1 MTHAYYLHRYAHTPT
16 HLHILELS
24 VPHRASFVRVTSRI
38 PRIFPLRLLFFH
50 CLFFFTFPSPAQ
62 HFGLSCCIHACTF
75 GIVPCLP
82 VPPHF
87 FLYARSPVHLAYIII
102 TASVSSPLST
112 SRRVRLHVP
121 FHVHTYWTL
130 HFSCNFSRHHPHPVV
145 CILSLLFHRSYLPA
159 LPSHIPPP
167 LLSSAPSTPSHLSLH
182 FSCLACPH
190 IALFRSAFVFSPVC
204 VHPPLTP
211 PLRVS
216 RSAERNI

>member
-1 MTHAYYLHRYAHTPT
+1 MTHAYHLHRYAHTPA
-16 HLHILELS
+16 HLHILELPG
-24 VPHRASFVRVTSRI
+24 PHRVSFVRVIPDPSHFSRFVYLFTVYSSSRSLLSHSI
-38 PRIFPLRLLFFH
+38 SDCPVAFTLARLVS
-50 CLFFFTFPSPAQ
+50 PSVSP
-62 HFGLSCCIHACTF
+62 SRRT
-75 GIVPCLP
+75 
-82 VPPHF
+82 

-145 CILSLLFHRSYLPA
+145 CIISLLFHRSYLPA
-159 LPSHIPPP
+159 LPSYIPPP
-167 LLSSAPSTPSHLSLH
+167 LLSSARSTPLHLSLH